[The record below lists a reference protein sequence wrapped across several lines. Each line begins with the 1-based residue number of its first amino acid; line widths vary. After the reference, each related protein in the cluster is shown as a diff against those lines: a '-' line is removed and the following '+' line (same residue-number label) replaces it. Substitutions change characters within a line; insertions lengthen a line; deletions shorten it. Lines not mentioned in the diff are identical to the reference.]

1 MNPLDSI
8 GSTDVRSGRHVGP
21 PADPFGQLGR
31 VDGSHDRL
39 GLDGATIQPG
49 RHVGPIDRPASGQP
63 AGTTGH
69 GTGSTSE
76 PSFAAT
82 LSAAA
87 SDNDLHLSSHAL
99 HRIEQ
104 RGIGLGQPEF
114 DRLSGAFDQLAGK
127 GGRQSLVLVD
137 HVAYVVHVP
146 SRTVVTAVAPDERN
160 DSNVFTR
167 IDSVVIA

>member
-1 MNPLDSI
+1 MNPLDTI
-8 GSTDVRSGRHVGP
+8 GGTDRTGRHVGP

-31 VDGSHDRL
+31 VDGSHDRIGPD
-39 GLDGATIQPG
+39 GLTIQPG
-49 RHVGPIDRPASGQP
+49 RHVGPIGHPVPARPT
-63 AGTTGH
+63 GTTQPSGRDV
-69 GTGSTSE
+69 TE
-76 PSFAAT
+76 PSFADA
-82 LSAAA
+82 LAAAA
-87 SDNDLHLSSHAL
+87 SGNDLHLSSHAL